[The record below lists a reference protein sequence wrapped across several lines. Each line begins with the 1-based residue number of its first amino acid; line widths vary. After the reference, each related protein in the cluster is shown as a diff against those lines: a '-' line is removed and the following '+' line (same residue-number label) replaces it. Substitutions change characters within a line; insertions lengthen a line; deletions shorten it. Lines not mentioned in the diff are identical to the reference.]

1 MPPAQYSTKAEY
13 ILAIREL
20 HQRAKRSGWDL
31 RTAPKHRIASWLS
44 ISTYALA
51 DRNREHG
58 ISLDDIRAGRV

>member
-1 MPPAQYSTKAEY
+1 MPRARYETREEY

-31 RTAPKHRIASWLS
+31 GTTPKYRIASWLS
-44 ISTYALA
+44 IGTQTLE

-58 ISLDDIRAGRV
+58 ISLDDLRAGRV